1 MDLDILMLVLLTVL
15 LAAVIYLLLEVV
27 KLKSWVSLSK
37 DDLKSMTASLSNV
50 FSDVARLLE
59 ITSSS
64 KEALVEKFSEVKTR
78 LEEVYR
84 AADAARELKEMLR
97 APKGKGAFGEL
108 SLYAII
114 SDSLPQSAYEF
125 QYVFKNGSKADAVIK
140 INGRI
145 LAIDSKFPA
154 DNYAK
159 LLTENDPEKRKSL
172 ISSLKSEIKNLVK
185 VISTKYINPA
195 EGTFDFALMFL
206 PSEALYHEI
215 VTSDE
220 FEEIYQYFR
229 QNNVYPVSPNTFYV
243 FVAGISYLLRQLRF
257 ERNLKEVLE
266 SVRSLERD
274 LEKLKS
280 EFGTF
285 QNHFRNA
292 SNALVRLEGSI
303 GSLEKRLQEAVNI
316 AEEE

>member
-159 LLTENDPEKRKSL
+159 LLTENDPEKEKALYRLLKARSKT
-172 ISSLKSEIKNLVK
+172 SLK
-185 VISTKYINPA
+185 
-195 EGTFDFALMFL
+195 
-206 PSEALYHEI
+206 
-215 VTSDE
+215 
-220 FEEIYQYFR
+220 
-229 QNNVYPVSPNTFYV
+229 
-243 FVAGISYLLRQLRF
+243 
-257 ERNLKEVLE
+257 
-266 SVRSLERD
+266 
-274 LEKLKS
+274 
-280 EFGTF
+280 
-285 QNHFRNA
+285 
-292 SNALVRLEGSI
+292 
-303 GSLEKRLQEAVNI
+303 
-316 AEEE
+316 